1 MPDEAFEPGGDDE
14 PAPDAL
20 TDALARCYSHIAR
33 REHSV
38 AELRARLERARF
50 APQTIEE
57 ALATVIEQG
66 YVNDERYAQLLA
78 EDRRTL
84 DGWGV
89 ERIRDR
95 MVRAGIDR
103 SLIEIT
109 LAPFDAASERDAALA
124 VLRRRLPTPPASP
137 AERQRAFALL
147 VRQGFETDIA
157 YDAVR
162 LHERGSHDGGDLEL
176 AS

>member
-1 MPDEAFEPGGDDE
+1 M
-14 PAPDAL
+14 
-20 TDALARCYSHIAR
+20 
-33 REHSV
+33 
-38 AELRARLERARF
+38 AELRARLERAGIDT
-50 APQTIEE
+50 QTIDE

-66 YVNDERYAQLLA
+66 YLNDERYAQLLA
-78 EDRRTL
+78 EDRRSL

-95 MVRAGIDR
+95 MMRAGIDR

-109 LAPFDAASERDAALA
+109 LAPFDAASERDAAVTL
-124 VLRRRLPTPPASP
+124 LRRRLPAPPTNAR
-137 AERQRAFALL
+137 ERQQAFALL
-147 VRQGFETDIA
+147 IRQGFETEVA

-162 LHERGSHDGGDLEL
+162 VHEGANRGGDDLEL